1 MLFDFLGF
9 ITLTNAKQSSTY
21 NDLSPNRAIDGNTT
35 SRSVTAWWLNNVE
48 WFTVQLSQASVI
60 VKIQLYLD
68 EYALR
73 KGYYKRF
80 KLETRMQ
87 KEDEW
92 KTCKGEYDVIGPISP
107 HEVVCDDAKTVAKY
121 LRISV
126 SGRMK
131 PLYLGEVKVMGT
143 RDEGQRVKVL
153 GKPGEQLNIQN
164 KSRE

>member
-1 MLFDFLGF
+1 M
-9 ITLTNAKQSSTY
+9 
-21 NDLSPNRAIDGNTT
+21 
-35 SRSVTAWWLNNVE
+35 TAWWLNNVE

-126 SGRMK
+126 NVPLK
-131 PLYLGEVKVMGT
+131 PLYLHEVKVMG
-143 RDEGQRVKVL
+143 RSEDWDRVKIL
-153 GKPGEQLNIQN
+153 GERGE
-164 KSRE
+164 